1 MEAEEL
7 PAYHGVML
15 GGRTFTLFHV
25 RGIRISVDWS
35 WFLFLFFV
43 IIFTSRSY
51 ANLLDEPSTSTTPF
65 LLGVLT
71 AVGFFGSIVLHE
83 LGHAFAA
90 MRNGIGITGIQLW
103 IFGGMARMDRE
114 ADSPGTELKVALAG
128 PLVTLAIF
136 LVLTVGGIAAAG
148 STAFEDAVLLN
159 RSDDVSGLLAV
170 VAWLAFINLLLLVF
184 NMLPAFPM
192 DGGRV
197 ARAIAWWKTGDRTT
211 ATRFAA
217 NLGRLFG
224 YLFIAGGLF
233 LILTGDLFGGVWLGL
248 IGMVVNGSAR
258 GAAMQ
263 TAITSKIDNLSVAD
277 VMDREPV
284 AIPGDISVER
294 ALDEYFL
301 RYRWPWFPVVDAA
314 YRFLGLLERDRA
326 DEVPEVSRANSN
338 VADLIDPDQGLFVRD
353 DTPLDSLLSNQNLRR
368 LGALMA
374 VDADG
379 RLSGVITVEQVAA
392 RYATRLS
399 GRQSLDRMRERT
411 AALRTCCASGAR

>member
-1 MEAEEL
+1 
-7 PAYHGVML
+7 ML

-43 IIFTSRSY
+43 ILFTSRSY

-71 AVGFFGSIVLHE
+71 AAGFFGSNVLHE

-90 MRNGIGITGIQLW
+90 VRNGIGITGIQLW

-148 STAFEDAVLLN
+148 RTAFEDAVLLN

-263 TAITSKIDNLSVAD
+263 TAITSKLDNLSVAD

-338 VADLIDPDQGLFVRD
+338 VADLIDPDQGLFIRD

-379 RLSGVITVEQVAA
+379 RLSGVITVEQV
-392 RYATRLS
+392 
-399 GRQSLDRMRERT
+399 GR
-411 AALRTCCASGAR
+411 ALRDASGGA